1 MSHTG
6 KRAVILVDN
15 LYQEM
20 EVWYP
25 LYRLQEAGLEVSAA
39 GHEAGKVYTSKHG
52 YPITAAQSIASVRAS
67 RRDVLIL
74 PGGYAPDRLRTYP
87 EVLQLVR
94 EMDEAGRVIA
104 AICHGGWI
112 LCSAG
117 VLHGRRA
124 TSVQNIRDDMTN
136 AGALWEDSEVVI
148 DKNLV
153 TSRKPADLPAFMRE
167 VIKLL

>member
-117 VLHGRRA
+117 GFPGPRA
-124 TSVQNIRDDMTN
+124 TSVHKIRGATTTG
-136 AGALWEDSEVVI
+136 GALWGESEIAVS
-148 DKNLV
+148 N
-153 TSRKPADLPAFMRE
+153 
-167 VIKLL
+167 